1 MEQFLEMIK
10 QADMLAGYTKKED
23 TIQYDGETVEVYIV
37 TVPTSESGDAVEAIF
52 HKGTE
57 TLIDMNVKHICT
69 CEHCH
74 H

>member
-1 MEQFLEMIK
+1 MNEFIKMIE
-10 QADMLAGYTKKED
+10 QADMLTGYSKEEE
-23 TIQYDGETVEVYIV
+23 TINYDGETVEVYII
-37 TVPTSESGDAVEAIF
+37 TVPTSDKGDAVEAIF

-69 CEHCH
+69 CGHCH